1 LGFNAYSEE
10 LCQTVSFSTGK
21 WPGRDLLLDEDS
33 PENFEVEQR
42 EERPRVEQVNSLIF
56 KKL

>member
-42 EERPRVEQVNSLIF
+42 EERSRVEQVIL
-56 KKL
+56 